1 MSRIRDK
8 NIAKK
13 FKMPFYKI
21 MGTIPDNISNDIK
34 RLIQTDDMS
43 LMPNI
48 SNTIAGILKSEISNL
63 SANQYD
69 DPLLEE
75 PRTLR
80 PVLDT
85 TSVFYINVSPIVVPE
100 IKFLLGSPYN
110 LRKNSVVFINDRDP
124 HFLTQ
129 PTNMKTM
136 LMRGTF
142 VWDVNVHAD

>member
-1 MSRIRDK
+1 MSKIQDK

-48 SNTIAGILKSEISNL
+48 SNTIAGILNSKISNL
-63 SANQYD
+63 SADQYD
-69 DPLLEE
+69 ESLEE
-75 PRTLR
+75 KCPVR
-80 PVLDT
+80 PLLDT
-85 TSVFYINVSPIVVPE
+85 TSIFYINVSPIVVPE
-100 IKFLLGSPYN
+100 INFLLGSSYN

-124 HFLTQ
+124 HKLIQ
-129 PTNMKTM
+129 PNNMKTM

-142 VWDVNVHAD
+142 VWDVNIHAD